1 MYNLLWVLYMFG
13 AGLLTYVVFK
23 TDWVLILIGIVLLE
37 IIFYLIYKKTWLF
50 IKRYLFNLFYLFG
63 YVTPLLFG

>member
-13 AGLLTYVVFK
+13 AGLLTYTVFK
-23 TDWVLILIGIVLLE
+23 TNWVLILIGVVVIETL
-37 IIFYLIYKKTWLF
+37 FYLIYHKHWLF

-63 YVTPLLFG
+63 YATPLLFT